1 MLGFFFDGLSCLLMS
16 FHLLWAS
23 RPRKKNNS
31 STACAAWPK
40 VKFLSPGLKA
50 KNALFWA
57 VLAAVSWWVSQVRR
71 MESSRIPLKIFVQG
85 MDSLC
90 KFLAQHRMPPK
101 IPRVKKTNAKAFW
114 TNGLWWANY
123 QTASNGLKFERCWG
137 VWLLNKTFMPETWVV
152 CVFFLQENMHVYSNN
167 HVHPSPQH
175 IGFLGVWPFLGR
187 SKKVCKVDFLDVIW
201 FWPQSLQY
209 SRCIL
214 GWGGGGKLWGH
225 PFSI

>member
-152 CVFFLQENMHVYSNN
+152 CVFFFTGKYARLFKQPCAPIPTAHWISRGMTL
-167 HVHPSPQH
+167 
-175 IGFLGVWPFLGR
+175 LGEVQ
-187 SKKVCKVDFLDVIW
+187 K
-201 FWPQSLQY
+201 SLQGGFF
-209 SRCIL
+209 RCHLIL
-214 GWGGGGKLWGH
+214 TPVTSVL
-225 PFSI
+225 